1 MNEVPSFYA
10 KSRDD
15 WRKWLMQN
23 HGKQKAVW
31 LVYDKGAERKL
42 SWQDIVQESLCFG
55 WIDSKPGKVS
65 DTQSKIYIS
74 KRKPKSVWSKINK
87 ANIDY
92 LIKNN
97 LIMPAGMESVRVAKE
112 NGSWDSLN
120 KSDDLIVPNELDTL
134 FSKNIVAQ
142 KYFEGLS
149 NSKKRNILS
158 WIYSAKRPE
167 TYLNRINATF
177 ESCSIGKLPNGVN

>member
-1 MNEVPSFYA
+1 MNEAPIFYA
-10 KSRDD
+10 KSRED
-15 WRKWLMQN
+15 WRNWLMQN
-23 HGKQKAVW
+23 HDKQKAVW
-31 LVYDKGAERKL
+31 LFYDKGTERKL

-65 DTQSKIYIS
+65 DTQSKIYVS

-92 LIKNN
+92 LIENN
-97 LIMPAGMESVRVAKE
+97 LMMPAGMESVRVAKE

-120 KSDDLIVPNELDTL
+120 KSDDLIVPCELDQL
-134 FSKNIVAQ
+134 FMNNKTAQ
-142 KYFEGLS
+142 KYYESLS
-149 NSKKRNILS
+149 DSKKRNILS

-177 ESCSIGKLPNGVN
+177 ESCSNSRSPKGVN